1 MYFTCVSNSENII
14 HSTWS
19 NRDNHSVHFQ
29 QYIFEH
35 CVVSLKPQWNETNF
49 LISSN
54 KNILSNVERLRLSV
68 SAFSWP
74 AFLSFIIESI
84 YVCIIQQRQRSRD
97 SKVSQIRRRNGTSVR
112 SVFPTRER
120 KRERESSR
128 RYRSP
133 SFSTFSANL
142 WRYYRAVVD
151 VVAPLGSTVPPFPA
165 VSSFL
170 QTGLAVWYRSTV
182 EAHELFSRLCP
193 WENTRVAP
201 VGIVNAAANCARR
214 RRPLAWILNI
224 AFFRHRYRPFPSPN
238 PQPLYRTLSASV
250 SDSANHL
257 HPAVFLFLLCSSIN
271 REIFSFH
278 YGWLDGLVPT
288 AIFRE
293 QTLAGRSPLPQ
304 DLAFEL
310 FPA

>member
-1 MYFTCVSNSENII
+1 MEQSWQPLCTFPTIHLRALRRFLETAMKRNELFNLFEQEYPLECRTFKAFRFSLLLTSVSFIHHRIDIRLHNSTASEEQGLESLADSSAKRDIRSLRVSN
-14 HSTWS
+14 
-19 NRDNHSVHFQ
+19 
-29 QYIFEH
+29 
-35 CVVSLKPQWNETNF
+35 
-49 LISSN
+49 
-54 KNILSNVERLRLSV
+54 ER
-68 SAFSWP
+68 
-74 AFLSFIIESI
+74 E
-84 YVCIIQQRQRSRD
+84 
-97 SKVSQIRRRNGTSVR
+97 K
-112 SVFPTRER
+112 E
-120 KRERESSR
+120 RERESSR

-250 SDSANHL
+250 SDSASHL